1 MARLAA
7 EIAGDQGKE
16 RKGEKWM
23 SVKARS
29 PLQAYER
36 VVSELDGWDEKR
48 PIIRAGTER
57 WQMTI
62 SKKDEDGDG

>member
-29 PLQAYER
+29 PLQANER
-36 VVSELDGWDEKR
+36 VVSELGRWDEKR

-57 WQMTI
+57 
-62 SKKDEDGDG
+62 